1 MAQTLDNIRNFC
13 IIAHVDHGKT
23 TLSDRILELTHAIS
37 ARELKE
43 QTLDAMDLE
52 RERGITIKSHPVSM
66 EYHAKDG
73 KTYLFNLLDTPGHV
87 DFAYEVSRSM
97 GACEGALLVVDAAQG
112 VEAQTVANTYFA
124 QDAKLE
130 IVPVLNK
137 VDLPGANVPEVSRE
151 IEDILA
157 IPMDDPLLVSAKTGV
172 GCPDVL
178 EAIVKRIPPPVTEG
192 AEAPLRAL
200 VFDSVFDEFRGVI
213 TYVRV
218 VDGTVKAGQSV
229 TFMASG
235 VSTTIHETGIFSPTT
250 IHETGIFSPTK
261 KPVAQLSAGQVGYL
275 VGTVKDPSEIKI
287 GDTVT
292 TSRLGA
298 TEPLPGFHD
307 IHPTVFCGIYPMSTD
322 EFQKVSQG
330 LEKLH
335 LNDSAFTFHHES
347 SLALGF
353 GFRCGFLGLLH
364 MEIVQERLRREFGL
378 DIISTSPGVV
388 YKLKLRDGTVKD
400 LDNPLQMPDP
410 SSFETIS
417 EPILKARIIT
427 PSESIGDVMRIVM
440 DRRGMVEGTETIDT
454 KRVMLHCMLPLNE
467 ILIDFHDTLKSI
479 SHGYASMDY
488 EPAGYQESDIVKMDI
503 LLNGETVD
511 AFATMVHRDKARARG
526 IQMCKALA
534 ETIPPHQ
541 FKIPVQAAI
550 GKEIIAREDIRP
562 FRKDVLAKL
571 YGGDVTRKMK
581 VLEKQ
586 KRGKARM
593 KEFGHVNVPQ
603 SAFIAVLKGTVKE

>member
-1 MAQTLDNIRNFC
+1 MEQTLDSIRNFC

-23 TLSDRILELTHAIS
+23 TLSDRILELTHAVS

-66 EYHAKDG
+66 EYTAKDG

-124 QDAKLE
+124 QDAQLE

-137 VDLPGANVPEVSRE
+137 VDLPGADVAGVSKQ

-157 IPMDDPLLVSAKTGV
+157 IEMDNPLLVSAKTGV

-178 EAIVKRIPPPVTEG
+178 EAIVKRIPPPKTQGED
-192 AEAPLRAL
+192 APLRAL

-218 VDGTVKAGQSV
+218 VDGAVSPGQSV
-229 TFMASG
+229 RFMASG
-235 VSTTIHETGIFSPTT
+235 VTTTLHEVGIFSP
-250 IHETGIFSPTK
+250 SK
-261 KPVAQLSAGQVGYL
+261 KPVAKLSAGQVGYL
-275 VGTVKDPSEIKI
+275 VGTVKDPADIKI

-292 TSRLGA
+292 TAKLGSE
-298 TEPLPGFHD
+298 TPLPGFHD
-307 IHPTVFCGIYPMSTD
+307 IRPTVFCGIYPMSTD
-322 EFQKVSQG
+322 EYEKVHQG

-335 LNDSAFTFHHES
+335 LNDSAFSFHHES
-347 SLALGF
+347 SIALGF

-364 MEIVQERLRREFGL
+364 MEIVQERLRREFNL
-378 DIISTSPGVV
+378 DIISTTPGVI
-388 YKLKLRDGTVKD
+388 YKLKMKSGEERE

-410 SSFETIS
+410 SMLESIF
-417 EPILKARIIT
+417 EPILEARIIT

-440 DRRGMVEGTETIDT
+440 DRRGVVEGTETVDGH
-454 KRVMLHCMLPLNE
+454 RVMLHCKLPLNE
-467 ILIDFHDTLKSI
+467 ILIDFHDTLKSV

-511 AFATMVHRDKARARG
+511 AFATLVHRAKARARG
-526 IQMCKALA
+526 IQICKALA
-534 ETIPPHQ
+534 DTIPPHQ

-550 GKEIIAREDIRP
+550 GREVIAREDIRP

-603 SAFIAVLKGTVKE
+603 SAFIAVLKGTVKEK

>member
-1 MAQTLDNIRNFC
+1 MEQTLDNIRNFC

-23 TLSDRILELTHAIS
+23 TLSDRILELTHAVS

-66 EYHAKDG
+66 EYTAKDG

-137 VDLPGANVPEVSRE
+137 VDLPGADVPGVSKQ

-157 IPMDDPLLVSAKTGV
+157 IEMDDPLLVSAKTGV

-178 EAIVKRIPPPVTEG
+178 EAIVKRIPPPKTAGVD
-192 AEAPLRAL
+192 APLRAL

-218 VDGTVKAGQSV
+218 VDGKISAGQTVK
-229 TFMASG
+229 FMASN
-235 VSTTIHETGIFSPTT
+235 VTTALHEVGIFSP
-250 IHETGIFSPTK
+250 SK
-261 KPVAQLSAGQVGYL
+261 KPVPELSAGQVGYL
-275 VGTVKDPSEIKI
+275 VGTVKDPADIKI

-292 TSRLGA
+292 TAKLGA
-298 TEPLPGFHD
+298 ETPLPGFHD
-307 IHPTVFCGIYPMSTD
+307 IRPTVFCGVYPMSTD
-322 EFQKVSQG
+322 EYEKVHQG

-335 LNDSAFTFHHES
+335 LNDSAFSFHHES
-347 SLALGF
+347 SIALGF

-364 MEIVQERLRREFGL
+364 MEIVQERLRREFNL

-388 YKLKLRDGTVKD
+388 YKLKMKGGEERE

-410 SSFETIS
+410 STLDAIY
-417 EPILKARIIT
+417 EPILETRIIT

-440 DRRGMVEGTETIDT
+440 DRRGVVEGTETVDGH
-454 KRVMLHCMLPLNE
+454 RVMLHCKLPLNE
-467 ILIDFHDTLKSI
+467 ILIDFHDTLKSV

-511 AFATMVHRDKARARG
+511 AFATLVHRAKARARG

-550 GKEIIAREDIRP
+550 GREIIAREDIRP

-603 SAFIAVLKGTVKE
+603 SAFIAVLKGTVKES

>member
-1 MAQTLDNIRNFC
+1 MEETLDNIRNFC

-23 TLSDRILELTHAIS
+23 TLSDRILELTKAVPL
-37 ARELKE
+37 RELKE

-66 EYHAKDG
+66 VYHARDG
-73 KTYLFNLLDTPGHV
+73 KDYLFNLLDTPGHV

-97 GACEGALLVVDAAQG
+97 GACEGAVLVVDAAQG

-124 QDAKLE
+124 QDAHLE

-137 VDLPGANVPEVSRE
+137 VDLPGADVPGVSKQV
-151 IEDILA
+151 EDILA
-157 IPMDDPLLVSAKTGV
+157 IEMDDPLLVSAKTGV

-178 EAIVKRIPPPVTEG
+178 EAIVKRIPPPKTQG
-192 AEAPLRAL
+192 RDAPLRAL

-213 TYVRV
+213 TYVRI
-218 VDGTVKAGQSV
+218 VDGSIGAGDSVK
-229 TFMASG
+229 FMASG
-235 VSTTIHETGIFSPTT
+235 VTTTLHEVGIFSP
-250 IHETGIFSPTK
+250 SK
-261 KPVAQLSAGQVGYL
+261 KPVDRLEAGQVGYL
-275 VGTVKDPSEIKI
+275 VGTVKNPEDIKI

-292 TSRLGA
+292 TSRLGS
-298 TEPLPGFHD
+298 TEPLPGFKELR
-307 IHPTVFCGIYPMSTD
+307 PTVFCGIYPMSTD
-322 EFQKVSQG
+322 EFEKVHQG

-335 LNDSAFTFHHES
+335 LNDAAFTFHHES
-347 SLALGF
+347 SIALGF

-364 MEIVQERLRREFGL
+364 MEIVQERLRREFNL
-378 DIISTSPGVV
+378 DIISTTPGVI
-388 YKLKLRDGTVKD
+388 YKLKMKDGEERD

-410 SSFETIS
+410 SAMESIS
-417 EPILKARIIT
+417 EPVLKARIIT
-427 PSESIGDVMRIVM
+427 PSETIGDVMRIVM
-440 DRRGMVEGTETIDT
+440 DRRGLVEGTETVDGH
-454 KRVMLHCMLPLNE
+454 RVMLHCKMPLNE
-467 ILIDFHDTLKSI
+467 ILLDFHDTLKSV

-488 EPAGYQESDIVKMDI
+488 EPDGYEVSDIVKMDV

-511 AFATMVHRDKARARG
+511 AFATMVHRSKARARG
-526 IQMCKALA
+526 LQICKALA
-534 ETIPPHQ
+534 DTIPPHQ

-550 GKEIIAREDIRP
+550 GREIIAREDIRP

-603 SAFIAVLKGTVKE
+603 SAFIAVLKGTVKES

>member
-1 MAQTLDNIRNFC
+1 MEQTLDNIRNFC

-66 EYHAKDG
+66 EYTAKDG

-137 VDLPGANVPEVSRE
+137 VDLPGADVPGVSKQ

-157 IPMDDPLLVSAKTGV
+157 IEMDNPLLVSAKTGV

-178 EAIVKRIPPPVTEG
+178 EAIVNRIPPPKTQGVDS
-192 AEAPLRAL
+192 PLRAL

-218 VDGTVKAGQSV
+218 VDGKISAGQAV
-229 TFMASG
+229 RFMASD
-235 VSTTIHETGIFSPTT
+235 VTTTLHEVGIFSP
-250 IHETGIFSPTK
+250 SK
-261 KPVAQLSAGQVGYL
+261 KPVAELSAGQVGYL
-275 VGTVKDPSEIKI
+275 VGTVKDPADIKI

-292 TSRLGA
+292 TAKLGSD
-298 TEPLPGFHD
+298 TPLPGFHD
-307 IHPTVFCGIYPMSTD
+307 IRPTVFCGIYPMSTD
-322 EFQKVSQG
+322 EYEKVHQG

-335 LNDSAFTFHHES
+335 LNDSAFSFHHES
-347 SLALGF
+347 SIALGF

-364 MEIVQERLRREFGL
+364 MEIVQERLRREFNL

-388 YKLKLRDGTVKD
+388 YKLKMKGGEERE

-410 SSFETIS
+410 STLEAIY
-417 EPILKARIIT
+417 EPILESRIIT

-440 DRRGMVEGTETIDT
+440 DRRGTVEGTETVDGH
-454 KRVMLHCMLPLNE
+454 RVMLHCKLPLNE
-467 ILIDFHDTLKSI
+467 ILIDFHDTLKSV

-511 AFATMVHRDKARARG
+511 AFATLVHRAKARARG

-550 GKEIIAREDIRP
+550 GREIIAREDIRP

-603 SAFIAVLKGTVKE
+603 SAFIAVLKGTVKEN

>member
-1 MAQTLDNIRNFC
+1 MEQILENIRNFC

-23 TLSDRILELTHAIS
+23 TLSDRILELTKAVPL
-37 ARELKE
+37 RELKE

-66 EYHAKDG
+66 VYHAKDG
-73 KTYLFNLLDTPGHV
+73 KDYLFNLLDTPGHV

-124 QDAKLE
+124 QDAHLE

-137 VDLPGANVPEVSRE
+137 VDLPGADIPGVSKQV
-151 IEDILA
+151 EDILA
-157 IPMDDPLLVSAKTGV
+157 IEMDNPLLVSAKTGV

-178 EAIVKRIPPPVTEG
+178 EAIVNRIPPPKTRG
-192 AEAPLRAL
+192 KDAPLRAL

-213 TYVRV
+213 TYVRI
-218 VDGTVKAGQSV
+218 VDGSVGAGDSVK
-229 TFMASG
+229 FMASG
-235 VSTTIHETGIFSPTT
+235 VTTALHEVGIFSP
-250 IHETGIFSPTK
+250 SK
-261 KPVAQLSAGQVGYL
+261 KPVDRLEAGQVGYL
-275 VGTVKDPSEIKI
+275 VGTVKNPEDIKI

-292 TSRLGA
+292 TARLGA
-298 TEPLPGFHD
+298 SDPLPGFKELR
-307 IHPTVFCGIYPMSTD
+307 PTVFCGIYPMSTD
-322 EFQKVSQG
+322 EFEKVHQG

-347 SLALGF
+347 SIALGF

-364 MEIVQERLRREFGL
+364 MEIVQERLRREFNL
-378 DIISTSPGVV
+378 DIISTTPGVI
-388 YKLKLRDGTVKD
+388 YKLKMKGGEERD

-410 SSFETIS
+410 SALESIS
-417 EPILKARIIT
+417 EPVLKARIIT
-427 PSESIGDVMRIVM
+427 PSETIGDVMRIVM
-440 DRRGMVEGTETIDT
+440 DRRGLVEGTETVDGH
-454 KRVMLHCMLPLNE
+454 RVMLHCKMPLNE
-467 ILIDFHDTLKSI
+467 ILLDFHDTLKSV

-488 EPAGYQESDIVKMDI
+488 EPDGYEESDIVKMDV

-511 AFATMVHRDKARARG
+511 AFATMVHRSKARARG
-526 IQMCKALA
+526 QQICKALA
-534 ETIPPHQ
+534 DTIPPHQ

-550 GKEIIAREDIRP
+550 GREIIAREDIRP

-603 SAFIAVLKGTVKE
+603 SAFIAVLKGTVKET

>member
-1 MAQTLDNIRNFC
+1 MKIPHIRNFC

-23 TLSDRILELTHAIS
+23 TLSDRLLELTRTLS

-52 RERGITIKSHPVSM
+52 RERGITIKSHPVTM
-66 EYHAKDG
+66 KYAAKDG
-73 KTYLFNLLDTPGHV
+73 NTYEFNLLDTPGHV

-124 QDAKLE
+124 QAANLE

-137 VDLPGANVPEVSRE
+137 VDLPSADVKEVSRE
-151 IEDILA
+151 IEDMLA
-157 IPMDDPLLVSAKTGV
+157 IEMDSPLLVSAKTGL
-172 GCPDVL
+172 GCEDVL
-178 EAIVKRIPPPVTEG
+178 EAIVNRIPPPETAG
-192 AEAPLRAL
+192 ADAPLRAL
-200 VFDSVFDEFRGVI
+200 VFDSVFDDFRGVI

-218 VDGTVKAGQSV
+218 IDGTISAGMNVK
-229 TFMASG
+229 FMG
-235 VSTTIHETGIFSPTT
+235 GGTTTAVHEVGIFSP
-250 IHETGIFSPTK
+250 GK
-261 KPVAQLSAGQVGYL
+261 KPVERLSAGEVGYI
-275 VGTVKDPSEIKI
+275 VGTVKDPAEIKI

-298 TEPLPGFHD
+298 TEPLPGFQD
-307 IHPTVFCGIYPMSTD
+307 IRPTVFCGIYPMSTD
-322 EFQKVSQG
+322 EFPKVAAG

-378 DIISTSPGVV
+378 DIISTTPGVV
-388 YKLKLRDGTVKD
+388 YKLKMKSGEERD

-410 SSFETIS
+410 SALESIS
-417 EPILKARIIT
+417 EPILKSRIIT

-440 DRRGMVEGTETIDT
+440 DRRGVVEGTETVDS
-454 KRVMLHCMLPLNE
+454 KRVMLTCTLPLNE
-467 ILIDFHDTLKSI
+467 ILVDFHDTLKSA

-488 EPAGYQESDIVKMDI
+488 EPAGYQQSDMVKMDI

-526 IQMCKALA
+526 LQMCKALA

-550 GKEIIAREDIRP
+550 GKEVIAREDIKP

-586 KRGKARM
+586 RRGKARM

-603 SAFIAVLKGTVKE
+603 SAFIAVLKGGTKDK